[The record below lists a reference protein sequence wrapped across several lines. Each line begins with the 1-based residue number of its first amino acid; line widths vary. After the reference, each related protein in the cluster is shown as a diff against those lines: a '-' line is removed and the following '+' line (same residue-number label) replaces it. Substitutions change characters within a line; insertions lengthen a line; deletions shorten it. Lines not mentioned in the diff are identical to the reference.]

1 MMLGVRR
8 QWALPD
14 KPATLVGLGVAG
26 FALVL
31 CWILL
36 GGSKHSYAAAVA
48 LAVFPFCCYLAAYRP
63 MIFPFGLFALLLP
76 FDNLLDFSTFGTL
89 TKLIAG
95 VSAIC
100 VFLWTVRERRFI
112 APPHALFVWI
122 AFLGW
127 AAATSFWA
135 LNVTDAI
142 PMLVTY
148 VLLIGLFGVMSVV
161 EISQQDLWFVFAAVV
176 GGGLI
181 AAIYGAYYYHTHAV
195 GLQAGDLARLFVR
208 VGENRSI
215 DPNHFANG
223 LLLPLALVLT
233 MFWSAKHL
241 LLKAG
246 YCVVIVTILA
256 AMYFAASRGAFVGV
270 AAMFAFFLF
279 YGRHRL
285 QTVVTATL
293 AALVGVASGSSIVQR
308 FAVAGSSEGAGRL
321 SLWRVGYHAFT
332 KRWLSGWGVGNYQ
345 NAYDA
350 SYLSVYQDHPN
361 PWHFN
366 AHDLI
371 VYSSVEFG
379 IIGLILVLAGFVS
392 AFLIVRSIGKDHPL
406 FDFRIAVQGA
416 IIAMFIVSLTVD
428 VLWYKYLWMAF
439 IAAALV
445 RSAGRRHVHRH
456 GP

>member
-8 QWALPD
+8 QFAISN
-14 KPATLVGLGVAG
+14 KAATLVGLGTAG

-36 GGSKHSYAAAVA
+36 GGSKHSYAAAVVLA
-48 LAVFPFCCYLAAYRP
+48 LFPFGCYLAAYRP
-63 MIFPFGLFALLLP
+63 MVFPFGLFALLLP
-76 FDNLLDFSTFGTL
+76 FDNLLDFSSFGTL

-95 VSAIC
+95 VSALC

-112 APPHALFVWI
+112 APPRAFFVWI

-135 LNVTDAI
+135 LNVTDAM
-142 PMLVTY
+142 PLLVTY
-148 VLLIGLFGVMSVV
+148 MLLIGLFAVMSVV
-161 EISQQDLWFVFAAVV
+161 EISSKDLWFVMAAVV

-181 AAIYGAYYYHTHAV
+181 AAIYGAYYYHTV
-195 GLQAGDLARLFVR
+195 GPQPDGLARLFVR
-208 VGENRSI
+208 VGENRTI

-246 YCVVIVTILA
+246 YCVVIVAILA
-256 AMYFAASRGAFVGV
+256 AMYFAASRGAFLGV
-270 AAMFAFFLF
+270 AAMFAFFLLF
-279 YGRHRL
+279 GRHRL
-285 QTVVTATL
+285 QTLATVTL
-293 AALVGVASGSSIVQR
+293 VAAVGVVSGSSILQR
-308 FAVAGSSEGAGRL
+308 FAVAGSTEGAGRL
-321 SLWRVGYHAFT
+321 SLWRVGFHSFT
-332 KRWLSGWGVGNYQ
+332 ERWLSGWGVGNYK

-350 SYLSVYQDHPN
+350 SFLSVYQDHPN
-361 PWHFN
+361 PWHFA

-371 VYSSVEFG
+371 IYSSVEFG
-379 IIGLILVLAGFVS
+379 VVGLILVLAGFVS
-392 AFLIVRSIGKDHPL
+392 AFQIVRSIGRDHPL

-416 IIAMFIVSLTVD
+416 IVAMFVVSLTVD
-428 VLWYKYLWMAF
+428 ILWYKYLWMAF

-445 RSAGRRHVHRH
+445 RSAGRQYVNRH
-456 GP
+456 GT